1 MLRARATVRDL
12 YSPKNLGA
20 IPINAAEALAVLAT
34 KDGMRV
40 KDVAEELGVSH
51 ASASYGLSY
60 LVENELATKSSP
72 LNESLDPDEIP
83 DGRGSH
89 RSHWY
94 SISQDGVVELARLLG
109 YAE

>member
-1 MLRARATVRDL
+1 MLQARAVVRDL
-12 YSPKNLGA
+12 YSPKNLGST
-20 IPINAAEALAVLAT
+20 PINAAEALSVLAT
-34 KDGMRV
+34 KDDMRV
-40 KDVAEELGVSH
+40 KDVAEKLGVSH

-60 LVENELATKSSP
+60 LVENGFATKSS
-72 LNESLDPDEIP
+72 SLRDGIGASEIP

-94 SISQDGVVELARLLG
+94 SISDAGVAELARLLG